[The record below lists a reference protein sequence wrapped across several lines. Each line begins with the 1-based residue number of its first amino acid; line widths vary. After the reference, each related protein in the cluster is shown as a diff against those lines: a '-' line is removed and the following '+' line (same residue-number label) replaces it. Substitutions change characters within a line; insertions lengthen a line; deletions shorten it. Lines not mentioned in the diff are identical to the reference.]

1 MMTMTT
7 TTTYISSKTQ
17 TIIEYHHKG
26 ITSYKPNSNTK
37 KVMSKGAFWS
47 SLDTEMEDG
56 QRLVECSRMQE
67 QSSRNP
73 WAEHDTV
80 G

>member
-37 KVMSKGAFWS
+37 KVMSKGAF
-47 SLDTEMEDG
+47 
-56 QRLVECSRMQE
+56 
-67 QSSRNP
+67 
-73 WAEHDTV
+73 
-80 G
+80 